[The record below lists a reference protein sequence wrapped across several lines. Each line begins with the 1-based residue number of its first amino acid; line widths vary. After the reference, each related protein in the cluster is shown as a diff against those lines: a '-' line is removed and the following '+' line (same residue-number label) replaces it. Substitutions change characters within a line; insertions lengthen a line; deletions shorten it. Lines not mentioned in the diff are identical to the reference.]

1 MSFSFHSKAESW
13 VGELVLRSQIE
24 EFSEGTF
31 KPSSMRTL
39 DSMGRGPAERIRVG
53 GKIGYPKWP
62 LAEWLD
68 SKCRFEHRRSSAAQ
82 KDGAA

>member
-13 VGELVLRSQIE
+13 VG
-24 EFSEGTF
+24 
-31 KPSSMRTL
+31 
-39 DSMGRGPAERIRVG
+39 

-62 LAEWLD
+62 LADWLD